1 MTEIYPVVYELASSV
16 AGTIYRR
23 YNQYAERDDI
33 KQECLAWAL
42 TRSQYLIE
50 QLSEPDGEKRKHN
63 EQRIAWQ
70 MRRVAERYARKEKA
84 TKSGYLINDEA
95 YYESAT
101 LGQLLPFVIASVE
114 NGTVLEVAQHMVQD
128 GQPKGK
134 SSPAEGGNL
143 LAMLI
148 DMKKAYLVLEVDD
161 KTILKMR
168 HFESFTLEQIAQY
181 LECAVSTADRR
192 CANALRR
199 LIDQLGGVS
208 PFK

>member
-1 MTEIYPVVYELASSV
+1 MTELHPVVYDLAPSV

-23 YNQYAERDDI
+23 YKAYVERDDI
-33 KQECLAWAL
+33 KQECMAWAI
-42 TRSQYLIE
+42 TRNAYITE
-50 QLSEPDGEKRKHN
+50 QLNEPNEERRKHN
-63 EQRIAWQ
+63 EQRIAYQ

-84 TKSGYLINDEA
+84 SKSGYQTADEA

-101 LGQLLPFVIASVE
+101 IGQLLPFVIASVLD
-114 NGTVLEVAQHMVQD
+114 GTVLEQAQQMVQD

-148 DMKKAYLVLEVDD
+148 DMKRAYLLLEDD
-161 KTILKMR
+161 DQRLLRMR
-168 HFESFTLEQIAQY
+168 HHESFTLQQIAGV

-192 CANALRR
+192 CNNAMRK
-199 LIDQLGGVS
+199 LIEQLGGQS
-208 PFK
+208 PWS